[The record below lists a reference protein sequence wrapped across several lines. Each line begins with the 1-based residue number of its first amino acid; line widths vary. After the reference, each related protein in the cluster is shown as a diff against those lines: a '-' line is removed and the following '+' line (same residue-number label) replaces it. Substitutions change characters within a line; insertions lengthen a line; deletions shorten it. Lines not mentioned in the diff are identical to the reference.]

1 MVLYSTTYPVI
12 ELPPSLELSSHLTVT
27 EVEDV
32 ALMDTLV
39 GAEGAIMCDG
49 QKTVML
55 SVE

>member
-1 MVLYSTTYPVI
+1 MI

>member
-27 EVEDV
+27 EEDV